1 MVTLGSPLPP
11 SRESWAEKG
20 RLIMT
25 IVVAGVDDS
34 PVSKLVVDRAC
45 QEAKWRDG
53 ELHLVHVTYLS
64 YVGTEVAI
72 NWDEVADAQR
82 RSVWQQLEGAIADA
96 DVAIQTV
103 DLNGYPPDMLAAY
116 AVDQGASLLVLGTRG
131 RGEFAS
137 LILGSTSHRAIHLAS
152 CDVLVVKAPSDSA
165 GNSPDNQD
173 S

>member
-1 MVTLGSPLPP
+1 
-11 SRESWAEKG
+11 
-20 RLIMT
+20 MT
-25 IVVAGVDDS
+25 VVVAGVDGS

-45 QEAKWRDG
+45 QEAKWRDA
-53 ELHLVHVTYLS
+53 ELHLVHVTYMP

-72 NWDEVADAQR
+72 NWDEVADAER
-82 RSVWQQLEGAIADA
+82 RSVWQHLESVFANADL
-96 DVAIQTV
+96 AIQEV

-116 AVDQGASLLVLGTRG
+116 AVDHAASLLVLGTRG

-165 GNSPDNQD
+165 GGQRR
-173 S
+173 